1 MPTKEEQEELISNCD
16 RSKEIKNGVLGFVLT
31 GPNGKSIFLP
41 ASGYCQDSSI
51 GILSSGSVIGAYGHQ
66 AYYMS
71 NIVYSTNQEKTSCL
85 GYGTYVA
92 VWFRSEYRYYGQ
104 TVRQVMRE

>member
-41 ASGYCQDSSI
+41 ASGYSHGSSI
-51 GILSSGSVIGAYGHQ
+51 GILSSGSVIGAYGNE

-71 NIVYSTNQEKTSCL
+71 NTVHSTD
-85 GYGTYVA
+85 
-92 VWFRSEYRYYGQ
+92 
-104 TVRQVMRE
+104 